1 MITSDVMLVAV
12 VVSVVSELEVRG
24 LHGVPR
30 VLSLGSGSGEAR
42 QLIAVRLTSQKG
54 NFQLDST
61 PPHVYHNALK
71 RKKNTLLLQLSLSI
85 PSLCINLPVVVAL
98 GPCAKSDSQRDK

>member
-1 MITSDVMLVAV
+1 MITSDVMLFV
-12 VVSVVSELEVRG
+12 VLVSVVSELEVRG

-54 NFQLDST
+54 NFQLDS
-61 PPHVYHNALK
+61 PPTYGV
-71 RKKNTLLLQLSLSI
+71 S
-85 PSLCINLPVVVAL
+85 
-98 GPCAKSDSQRDK
+98 